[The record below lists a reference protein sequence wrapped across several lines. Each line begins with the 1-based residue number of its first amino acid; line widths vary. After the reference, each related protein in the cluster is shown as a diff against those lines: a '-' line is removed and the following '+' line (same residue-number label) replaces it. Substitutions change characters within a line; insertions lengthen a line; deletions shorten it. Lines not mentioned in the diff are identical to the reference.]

1 MWRSFFTI
9 SMEEDEEGGVGLVTE
24 SSRARRALQCRML
37 PARSCAIFNSVL
49 PLALCLASDYSLGLA
64 SAGTYAA
71 AAGASVCVDCGA
83 GKLPHPPGLE
93 EEEEEEVLFQN
104 LEGQEEF

>member
-1 MWRSFFTI
+1 
-9 SMEEDEEGGVGLVTE
+9 VTLWP
-24 SSRARRALQCRML
+24 APGAVPL
-37 PARSCAIFNSVL
+37 PPCD
-49 PLALCLASDYSLGLA
+49 CLLGLA

-104 LEGQEEF
+104 LEGQEEL